1 MMLLAPWGLG
11 AVLMAMC
18 SATTVFTLSSLLS
31 LISAKM
37 TLLYMCR
44 IEEN

>member
-1 MMLLAPWGLG
+1 MMLLAPLGLG
-11 AVLMAMC
+11 SALMAMC
-18 SATTVFTLSSLLS
+18 SATTVFILSSLLG

-37 TLLYMCR
+37 TLLCMYR